1 MGAWVPASPHA
12 SNSTS
17 AQWGQLL
24 PMQASIF
31 FAIVVLALRAQAGD
45 PPAKRPTHD
54 EFKEG
59 QAKEEK
65 ASAAEV
71 ARQAKMAAVKK
82 VTAMLEGLKSQV
94 LEEGESEAA
103 TYNKFACFCKDT
115 SAEKT
120 AAIKKGDDD
129 KNDLTATIK
138 DLQNKRD
145 KLDATIKELLS
156 DIETAEED
164 MKKANAERA
173 KELALYKTND
183 ADLIAALEA
192 LTGAIQQMKA
202 SKSPSL
208 LQFQSM
214 RQTIKT
220 ALMMADALNIG
231 SAAAQKTVSMFL
243 QQAPEVQ
250 MEDYKFHSD
259 GIIDTLEKL
268 LDDFRDEKTSVD
280 AAEVKAVQAHTL
292 FIQIKTDLIKK
303 LNHELAEAKKDRAS
317 TIADIETNSEELST
331 VAATLLDDQEYLKEL
346 ASMCHEK
353 ALTWDQR
360 SKLRQNE
367 LAMLTEVIGIITSSV
382 TEKTSA
388 ATIRFAQEH
397 TSMRLARAVAHSERA
412 MEAVEAEAE
421 EAEETPIGF
430 LQSAQRSLRG
440 APTQDGAKGVVVAL
454 LRQQGSKL
462 KSTLLTAL
470 AGKIAADPFA
480 KVKQLI
486 QELIERLLTEAA
498 NEANQKG
505 WCDKAT
511 KDAEQKRD
519 YAAEEIA
526 TLNSEMAEL
535 EALIDKLTVELAD
548 LAKAIKELED
558 AREKAEKERKE
569 EKAENAA
576 TVAEAS
582 AGLSAI
588 DQAIDIISK
597 FYKSA
602 KKEKVDLSLEQG
614 PADDAPDAGFDIG
627 EAYTGAQSE
636 SGGIIGMMEVMKSD
650 FERTISE
657 TEAAEAQA
665 EEEHLEF
672 MTETGKSLAEKKV
685 ASEERTAQKDDASEK
700 LEKATDNLDAQ
711 TKILE
716 TSIQELLDL
725 KPVCVD
731 TGMSYDERVARRE
744 DEIAALKKADC
755 ILSAYEKY
763 GPDGLSDAC

>member
-1 MGAWVPASPHA
+1 
-12 SNSTS
+12 
-17 AQWGQLL
+17 
-24 PMQASIF
+24 MQASIF
-31 FAIVVLALRAQAGD
+31 FAIVVLALRVQAGE
-45 PPAKRPTHD
+45 PAERPTHD
-54 EFKEG
+54 EFKEKQANATKESAG
-59 QAKEEK
+59 AAAKE
-65 ASAAEV
+65 
-71 ARQAKMAAVKK
+71 AKMAAVKK

-94 LEEGESEAA
+94 LEEGEAEAA
-103 TYNKFACFCKDT
+103 TYNKFSCFCKDT
-115 SAEKT
+115 TKEKND
-120 AAIKKGDDD
+120 AIKEGVDEKDD
-129 KNDLTATIK
+129 LAARIK
-138 DLQNKRD
+138 DLENKRH
-145 KLDATIKELLS
+145 KLDAKIKEILS
-156 DIETAEED
+156 DIETAEKD
-164 MKKANAERA
+164 MKDAAAERVT
-173 KELALYKTND
+173 ELATYKSNE
-183 ADLIAALEA
+183 ADLTAALEA
-192 LTGAIQQMKA
+192 LTGAIQKLKS

-220 ALMMADALNIG
+220 AMMLADALNIG
-231 SAAAQKTVSMFL
+231 SAATQKTVSMFL

-250 MEDYKFHSD
+250 TEDYKFHSND
-259 GIIDTLEKL
+259 IIDTLEKL
-268 LDDFRDEKTSVD
+268 LGQFRDEKTSVD

-292 FIQIKTDLIKK
+292 FMQIQTDLLKK
-303 LNHELAEAKKDRAS
+303 LNHELAGAKKDKAK
-317 TIADIETNSEELST
+317 TIASIETNSEQLST
-331 VAATLLDDQEYLKEL
+331 VSATLLDDQQYLMEL
-346 ASMCHEK
+346 AKMCHEK
-353 ALTWDQR
+353 AVTWDQR
-360 SKLRQNE
+360 SKLRQSE
-367 LAMLTEVIGIITSSV
+367 LAMLTEVIIIIKSSV

-388 ATIRFAQEH
+388 ATIRFAQQH
-397 TSMRLARAVAHSERA
+397 TSLRLARAVANSEQA

-421 EAEETPIGF
+421 EAEGTPIGF
-430 LQSAQRSLRG
+430 MQSARRSLRG
-440 APTQDGAKGVVVAL
+440 KPNEDARGAVVTL

-519 YAAEEIA
+519 YTAEEIA
-526 TLNSEMAEL
+526 ALNSEMAEL
-535 EALIDKLTVELAD
+535 EALIDKLTIELAE
-548 LAKAIKELED
+548 LNKAMDELTE
-558 AREKAEKERKE
+558 AQEKAEKERAE
-569 EKAENAA
+569 EKAENEA
-576 TVAEAS
+576 TVAEAQ
-582 AGLSAI
+582 AGLGAI
-588 DQAIDIISK
+588 NQAIDIISK

-602 KKEKVDLSLEQG
+602 KKEEVDLSLAQG
-614 PADDAPDAGFDIG
+614 PADDAPDAGFGIG

-657 TEAAEAQA
+657 TESAEAQA
-665 EEEHLEF
+665 EEDHLEF

-685 ASEERTAQKDDASEK
+685 AVEEKSAQKDDASEK
-700 LEKATDNLDAQ
+700 LEKADDSLGEQ

-716 TSIQELLDL
+716 TTIQELLDL

-731 TGMSYDERVARRE
+731 TGMSYNERVARRD

-755 ILSAYEKY
+755 ILGAYAQY

>member
-1 MGAWVPASPHA
+1 
-12 SNSTS
+12 
-17 AQWGQLL
+17 
-24 PMQASIF
+24 MQASIL
-31 FAIVVLALRAQAGD
+31 FAIVVLALRVEAGE
-45 PPAKRPTHD
+45 PADRPTLD
-54 EFKEG
+54 EYKE
-59 QAKEEK
+59 QK
-65 ASAAEV
+65 ANASEAAAGAA
-71 ARQAKMAAVKK
+71 AREAKMAAVKK
-82 VTAMLEGLKSQV
+82 VTAMLEGLQAQV
-94 LEEGESEAA
+94 LEEGEAEAA

-115 SAEKT
+115 TKDKVE
-120 AAIKKGDDD
+120 AIKQGIDEKA
-129 KNDLTATIK
+129 DLTATIQG
-138 DLQNKRD
+138 LQDKRD
-145 KLDATIKELLS
+145 KLDAKIKELLS
-156 DIETAEED
+156 DIETTEED
-164 MKKANAERA
+164 MKKAEEERA
-173 KELALYKTND
+173 KELALYKINE
-183 ADLIAALEA
+183 ADLTSALGS
-192 LTGAIQQMKA
+192 LTGAIQQIKA
-202 SKSPSL
+202 SKPSL
-208 LQFQSM
+208 LQFQSI

-220 ALMMADALNIG
+220 AVMLADALNIG
-231 SAAAQKTVSMFL
+231 SAASQKTVSMFL

-259 GIIDTLEKL
+259 DIIATLEKL
-268 LDDFRDEKTSVD
+268 LGQFREEKTSVD
-280 AAEVKAVQAHTL
+280 AAEVKSVQEFTL
-292 FIQIKTDLIKK
+292 FMQIKTDLLKK
-303 LNHELAEAKKDRAS
+303 LNHELAVAKKDKAE
-317 TIADIETNSEELST
+317 TIASIETNSEQLTT
-331 VAATLLDDQEYLKEL
+331 VAATLLDDQQYLKEL
-346 ASMCHEK
+346 AQMCHEK

-360 SKLRQNE
+360 SKLRQSE
-367 LAMLTEVIGIITSSV
+367 LAMLTEVIGIIKTSV

-388 ATIRFAQEH
+388 ATLRFAQQH
-397 TSMRLARAVAHSERA
+397 TSLRLASAVANSEQA

-421 EAEETPIGF
+421 QAEGTPIGF
-430 LQSAQRSLRG
+430 LQSARRSLRG
-440 APTQDGAKGVVVAL
+440 KPTEDGARGVVVAL
-454 LRQQGSKL
+454 LRQQGDKL

-470 AGKIAADPFA
+470 AGKISADPFA

-535 EALIDKLTVELAD
+535 EALIDKLTAELAD
-548 LAKAIKELED
+548 LNKAIDELTE

-576 TVAEAS
+576 TVAEAQ

-588 DQAIDIISK
+588 EQAIDIISK

-602 KKEKVDLSLEQG
+602 KKETVDLSLAQG
-614 PADDAPDAGFDIG
+614 PADDAPDAGFEIG
-627 EAYTGAQSE
+627 EAYTGAQST

-672 MTETGKSLAEKKV
+672 MTETGKSLAEKKQAV
-685 ASEERTAQKDDASEK
+685 EERSSQKDDASEK
-700 LEKATDNLDAQ
+700 LEKADDNLDEQ

-731 TGMSYDERVARRE
+731 TGMSYKERVARRE

-755 ILSAYEKY
+755 ILSAYAQY

>member
-1 MGAWVPASPHA
+1 
-12 SNSTS
+12 
-17 AQWGQLL
+17 
-24 PMQASIF
+24 MQASIL
-31 FAIVVLALRAQAGD
+31 FAIVVLALRVEAGE
-45 PPAKRPTHD
+45 PADRPTLD
-54 EFKEG
+54 EYKE
-59 QAKEEK
+59 QK
-65 ASAAEV
+65 ANASEAAAGAA
-71 ARQAKMAAVKK
+71 AREAKMAAVKK
-82 VTAMLEGLKSQV
+82 VTAMLEGLQAQV
-94 LEEGESEAA
+94 LEEGEAEAA

-115 SAEKT
+115 TKDKVE
-120 AAIKKGDDD
+120 AIKEGEDEKA
-129 KNDLTATIK
+129 DLTATIK
-138 DLQNKRD
+138 GLQDKRD
-145 KLDATIKELLS
+145 KLDAKIKELLS
-156 DIETAEED
+156 DIETTEED
-164 MKKANAERA
+164 MKKAEEERA
-173 KELALYKTND
+173 KELALYKINE
-183 ADLIAALEA
+183 ADLTSALGS
-192 LTGAIQQMKA
+192 LTGAIQQIKA
-202 SKSPSL
+202 SKPSL
-208 LQFQSM
+208 LQFQSI

-220 ALMMADALNIG
+220 AVMLADALNIG
-231 SAAAQKTVSMFL
+231 SAASQKTVSMFL

-259 GIIDTLEKL
+259 DIIATLEKL
-268 LDDFRDEKTSVD
+268 LGQFREEKTSVD
-280 AAEVKAVQAHTL
+280 AAEVKSVQEFTL
-292 FIQIKTDLIKK
+292 FMQIKTDLLKK
-303 LNHELAEAKKDRAS
+303 LNHELAVAKKDKAE
-317 TIADIETNSEELST
+317 TIASIETNSEQLTT
-331 VAATLLDDQEYLKEL
+331 VAATLLDDQQYLKEL
-346 ASMCHEK
+346 AQMCHEK

-360 SKLRQNE
+360 SKLRQSE
-367 LAMLTEVIGIITSSV
+367 LAMLTEVIGIIKTSV

-388 ATIRFAQEH
+388 ATLRFAQQH
-397 TSMRLARAVAHSERA
+397 TSLRLASAVANSEQA
-412 MEAVEAEAE
+412 MEAVEADAE
-421 EAEETPIGF
+421 QAEGTPIGF
-430 LQSAQRSLRG
+430 LQSARRSLRG
-440 APTQDGAKGVVVAL
+440 KPTEDGARGVVVAL
-454 LRQQGSKL
+454 LRQQGDKL

-470 AGKIAADPFA
+470 AGKISADPFA

-535 EALIDKLTVELAD
+535 EALIDKLTAELAD
-548 LAKAIKELED
+548 LNKAIDELTE

-576 TVAEAS
+576 TVAEAQ

-588 DQAIDIISK
+588 EQAIDIISK

-602 KKEKVDLSLEQG
+602 KKETVDLSLAQG
-614 PADDAPDAGFDIG
+614 PADDAPDAGFEIG
-627 EAYTGAQSE
+627 EAYTGAQST

-665 EEEHLEF
+665 EEDHLEF
-672 MTETGKSLAEKKV
+672 MTETGKSLAEKKQAV
-685 ASEERTAQKDDASEK
+685 EERSSQKDDASEK
-700 LEKATDNLDAQ
+700 LEKADDNLDEQ

-731 TGMSYDERVARRE
+731 TGMSYKERVARRE

-755 ILSAYEKY
+755 ILSAYQQY

>member
-1 MGAWVPASPHA
+1 
-12 SNSTS
+12 
-17 AQWGQLL
+17 
-24 PMQASIF
+24 MQASIL
-31 FAIVVLALRAQAGD
+31 FAIVVLALRVEAGQ
-45 PPAKRPTHD
+45 PPADGPTLD
-54 EFKEG
+54 EYKE
-59 QAKEEK
+59 QK
-65 ASAAEV
+65 ANASEAAAGAA
-71 ARQAKMAAVKK
+71 AREAKMAAVKK
-82 VTAMLEGLKSQV
+82 VTAMLEDLQGQV
-94 LEEGESEAA
+94 LEEGEAEAA

-115 SAEKT
+115 TKDKT
-120 AAIKKGDDD
+120 EAIKEGEDEKA
-129 KNDLTATIK
+129 DLTATIK
-138 DLQNKRD
+138 GLQDKRD
-145 KLDATIKELLS
+145 KLDAKIKELLS
-156 DIETAEED
+156 DIETTEEE
-164 MKKANAERA
+164 MKKAEEERA
-173 KELALYKTND
+173 KELALYKTNE
-183 ADLIAALEA
+183 ADLTAALEA
-192 LTGAIQQMKA
+192 LTGAIQKMKA

-220 ALMMADALNIG
+220 AMMLADALNIG
-231 SAAAQKTVSMFL
+231 SAGSQKTVSMFL

-259 GIIDTLEKL
+259 DIIATLEKL
-268 LDDFRDEKTSVD
+268 LGQFRDEKTSID
-280 AAEVKAVQAHTL
+280 AAEVKSVQEFTL
-292 FIQIKTDLIKK
+292 FMQIKKDLLKK
-303 LNHELAEAKKDRAS
+303 LNHELAVAKKDKAE
-317 TIADIETNSEELST
+317 TIASIETNSEQLTT

-346 ASMCHEK
+346 AQMCHEK

-367 LAMLTEVIGIITSSV
+367 LAMLTEVIGIIKTSV
-382 TEKTSA
+382 TGNTSA
-388 ATIRFAQEH
+388 ATMRFAQQH
-397 TSMRLARAVAHSERA
+397 TSLRLASAIANSEQA

-421 EAEETPIGF
+421 QAEGTPIGF
-430 LQSAQRSLRG
+430 LQSARRSLRG
-440 APTQDGAKGVVVAL
+440 KPTDDGARGVVVAL
-454 LRQQGSKL
+454 LRQQGDKL

-470 AGKIAADPFA
+470 AGKISADPFA

-535 EALIDKLTVELAD
+535 EALIDKLTVELAE
-548 LAKAIKELED
+548 LNKAIDELIE

-576 TVAEAS
+576 TVAEAA

-588 DQAIDIISK
+588 EQAIDIISK

-602 KKEKVDLSLEQG
+602 KKEKVDLSLAQG
-614 PADDAPDAGFDIG
+614 PADDAPDADFEIG
-627 EAYTGAQSE
+627 EAYTGAQST

-665 EEEHLEF
+665 EEDHLEF

-685 ASEERTAQKDDASEK
+685 AVEQRSSQKDDASEK
-700 LEKATDNLDAQ
+700 LEKADDNLDEQ

-731 TGMSYDERVARRE
+731 TGMSYKERVARRE

-755 ILSAYEKY
+755 ILSAYAQY

>member
-1 MGAWVPASPHA
+1 
-12 SNSTS
+12 
-17 AQWGQLL
+17 
-24 PMQASIF
+24 MQASIL
-31 FAIVVLALRAQAGD
+31 FAIVVLALRVEAGE
-45 PPAKRPTHD
+45 PADRPTLD
-54 EFKEG
+54 EYKE
-59 QAKEEK
+59 QK
-65 ASAAEV
+65 ANASEAAAGAA
-71 ARQAKMAAVKK
+71 AREAKMAAVKK
-82 VTAMLEGLKSQV
+82 VTAMLEGLQAQV
-94 LEEGESEAA
+94 LEEGEAEAA

-115 SAEKT
+115 TKDKVE
-120 AAIKKGDDD
+120 AIKQGEDEKA
-129 KNDLTATIK
+129 DLTATIK
-138 DLQNKRD
+138 GLQDKRD
-145 KLDATIKELLS
+145 KLDAKIKELLS
-156 DIETAEED
+156 DIETTEEE
-164 MKKANAERA
+164 MKKAEEERA
-173 KELALYKTND
+173 KELALYKINE
-183 ADLIAALEA
+183 ADLTSALGS
-192 LTGAIQQMKA
+192 LTGAIQQIKA
-202 SKSPSL
+202 SKPSL
-208 LQFQSM
+208 LQFQSI

-220 ALMMADALNIG
+220 AVMLADALNIG
-231 SAAAQKTVSMFL
+231 SAASQKTVSMFL

-259 GIIDTLEKL
+259 DIIATLEKL
-268 LDDFRDEKTSVD
+268 LGQFREEKTSVD
-280 AAEVKAVQAHTL
+280 AAEVKSVQEFTL
-292 FIQIKTDLIKK
+292 FMQIKTDLLKK
-303 LNHELAEAKKDRAS
+303 LNHELAVAKKDKAE
-317 TIADIETNSEELST
+317 TIASIETNSEQLTT
-331 VAATLLDDQEYLKEL
+331 VAATLLDDQQYLKEL
-346 ASMCHEK
+346 AQMCHEK

-360 SKLRQNE
+360 SKLRQSE
-367 LAMLTEVIGIITSSV
+367 LAMLTEVIGIIKTSV

-388 ATIRFAQEH
+388 ATLRFAQQH
-397 TSMRLARAVAHSERA
+397 TSLRLASAVANSEQA
-412 MEAVEAEAE
+412 MEAVEADAE
-421 EAEETPIGF
+421 QAEGTPIGF
-430 LQSAQRSLRG
+430 LQSARRSLRG
-440 APTQDGAKGVVVAL
+440 KPTEDGARGVVVAL
-454 LRQQGSKL
+454 LRQQGDKL

-470 AGKIAADPFA
+470 AGKISADPFA

-535 EALIDKLTVELAD
+535 EALIDKLTAELAD
-548 LAKAIKELED
+548 LNKAIDELTE

-576 TVAEAS
+576 TVAEAQ

-588 DQAIDIISK
+588 EQAIDIISK

-602 KKEKVDLSLEQG
+602 KKETVDLSLAQG
-614 PADDAPDAGFDIG
+614 PADDAPDAGFEIG
-627 EAYTGAQSE
+627 EAYTGAQST

-665 EEEHLEF
+665 EEDHLEF
-672 MTETGKSLAEKKV
+672 MTETGKSLAEKKQAV
-685 ASEERTAQKDDASEK
+685 EERSSQKDDASEK
-700 LEKATDNLDAQ
+700 LEKADDNLDEQ

-731 TGMSYDERVARRE
+731 TGMSYKERVARRE

-755 ILSAYEKY
+755 ILSAYAQY

>member
-1 MGAWVPASPHA
+1 
-12 SNSTS
+12 
-17 AQWGQLL
+17 
-24 PMQASIF
+24 
-31 FAIVVLALRAQAGD
+31 
-45 PPAKRPTHD
+45 
-54 EFKEG
+54 
-59 QAKEEK
+59 
-65 ASAAEV
+65 
-71 ARQAKMAAVKK
+71 MAAVKK
-82 VTAMLEGLKSQV
+82 VTAMLEDLQGQV
-94 LEEGESEAA
+94 LEEGEAEAA

-115 SAEKT
+115 TKDKT
-120 AAIKKGDDD
+120 EAIKEGEDEKA
-129 KNDLTATIK
+129 DLTATIK
-138 DLQNKRD
+138 GLQDKRD
-145 KLDATIKELLS
+145 KLDAKIKELLS
-156 DIETAEED
+156 DIETTEEE
-164 MKKANAERA
+164 MKKAEEERA
-173 KELALYKTND
+173 KELALYKTNE
-183 ADLIAALEA
+183 ADLTAALEA
-192 LTGAIQQMKA
+192 LTGAIQKMKA

-220 ALMMADALNIG
+220 AMMLADALNIG
-231 SAAAQKTVSMFL
+231 SAGSQKTVSMFL

-259 GIIDTLEKL
+259 DIIATLEKL
-268 LDDFRDEKTSVD
+268 LGQFRDEKTSID
-280 AAEVKAVQAHTL
+280 AAEVKSVQEFTL
-292 FIQIKTDLIKK
+292 FMQIKKDLLKK
-303 LNHELAEAKKDRAS
+303 LNHELAVAKKDKAE
-317 TIADIETNSEELST
+317 TIASIETNSEQLTT

-346 ASMCHEK
+346 AQMCHEK

-367 LAMLTEVIGIITSSV
+367 LAMLTEVIGIIKTSV
-382 TEKTSA
+382 TGNTSA
-388 ATIRFAQEH
+388 ATMRFAQQH
-397 TSMRLARAVAHSERA
+397 TSLRLASAIANSEQA

-421 EAEETPIGF
+421 QAEGTPIGF
-430 LQSAQRSLRG
+430 LQSARRSLRG
-440 APTQDGAKGVVVAL
+440 KPTDDGARGVVVAL
-454 LRQQGSKL
+454 LRQQGDKL

-470 AGKIAADPFA
+470 AGKISADPFA

-535 EALIDKLTVELAD
+535 EALIDKLTVELAE
-548 LAKAIKELED
+548 LNKAIDELIE

-576 TVAEAS
+576 TVAEAA

-588 DQAIDIISK
+588 EQAIDIISK

-602 KKEKVDLSLEQG
+602 KKEKVDLSLAQG
-614 PADDAPDAGFDIG
+614 PADDAPDAGFEIG
-627 EAYTGAQSE
+627 EAYTGAQST

-665 EEEHLEF
+665 EEDHLEF

-685 ASEERTAQKDDASEK
+685 AVEQRSSQKDDASEK
-700 LEKATDNLDAQ
+700 LEKADDNLDEQ

-731 TGMSYDERVARRE
+731 TGMSYKERVARRE

-755 ILSAYEKY
+755 ILSAYAQY

>member
-1 MGAWVPASPHA
+1 
-12 SNSTS
+12 
-17 AQWGQLL
+17 
-24 PMQASIF
+24 MQASIL
-31 FAIVVLALRAQAGD
+31 FAIVVLALRVEAGE
-45 PPAKRPTHD
+45 PADRPTLD
-54 EFKEG
+54 EYKE
-59 QAKEEK
+59 QK
-65 ASAAEV
+65 ANASEAAAGAA
-71 ARQAKMAAVKK
+71 AREAKMAAVKK
-82 VTAMLEGLKSQV
+82 VTAMLEGLQAQV
-94 LEEGESEAA
+94 LEEGEAEAA

-115 SAEKT
+115 TKDKVE
-120 AAIKKGDDD
+120 AIKQGEDEKA
-129 KNDLTATIK
+129 DLTATIK
-138 DLQNKRD
+138 GLQDKRD
-145 KLDATIKELLS
+145 KLDAKIKELLS
-156 DIETAEED
+156 DIETTEEE
-164 MKKANAERA
+164 MKKAEEERA
-173 KELALYKTND
+173 KELALYKINE
-183 ADLIAALEA
+183 ADLTSALGS
-192 LTGAIQQMKA
+192 LTGAIQQIKA
-202 SKSPSL
+202 SKPSL
-208 LQFQSM
+208 LQFQSI

-220 ALMMADALNIG
+220 AVMLADALNIG
-231 SAAAQKTVSMFL
+231 SAASQKTVSMFL

-259 GIIDTLEKL
+259 DIIATLEKL
-268 LDDFRDEKTSVD
+268 LGQFREEKTSVD
-280 AAEVKAVQAHTL
+280 AAEVKSVQEFTL
-292 FIQIKTDLIKK
+292 FMQIKTDLLKK
-303 LNHELAEAKKDRAS
+303 LNHELAVAKKDKAE
-317 TIADIETNSEELST
+317 TIASIETNSEQLTT
-331 VAATLLDDQEYLKEL
+331 VAATLLDDQQYLKEL
-346 ASMCHEK
+346 AQMCHEK

-360 SKLRQNE
+360 SKLRQSE
-367 LAMLTEVIGIITSSV
+367 LAMLTEVIGIIKTSV

-388 ATIRFAQEH
+388 ATLRFAQQH
-397 TSMRLARAVAHSERA
+397 TSLRLASAVANSEQA
-412 MEAVEAEAE
+412 MEAVEADAE
-421 EAEETPIGF
+421 QAEGTPIGF
-430 LQSAQRSLRG
+430 LQSARRSLRG
-440 APTQDGAKGVVVAL
+440 KPTEDGARGVVVAL
-454 LRQQGSKL
+454 LRQQGDKL

-470 AGKIAADPFA
+470 AGKISADPFA

-548 LAKAIKELED
+548 LNKAIDELTE

-576 TVAEAS
+576 TVAEAQ

-588 DQAIDIISK
+588 EQAIDIISK

-602 KKEKVDLSLEQG
+602 KKETVDLSLAQG
-614 PADDAPDAGFDIG
+614 PADDAPDAGFEIG
-627 EAYTGAQSE
+627 EAYTGAQST

-665 EEEHLEF
+665 EEDHLEF
-672 MTETGKSLAEKKV
+672 MTETGKSLAEKKQAV
-685 ASEERTAQKDDASEK
+685 EERSSQKDDASEK
-700 LEKATDNLDAQ
+700 LEKADDNLDEQ

-731 TGMSYDERVARRE
+731 TGMSYKERVARRE

-755 ILSAYEKY
+755 ILSAYAQY

>member
-1 MGAWVPASPHA
+1 
-12 SNSTS
+12 
-17 AQWGQLL
+17 
-24 PMQASIF
+24 
-31 FAIVVLALRAQAGD
+31 
-45 PPAKRPTHD
+45 
-54 EFKEG
+54 
-59 QAKEEK
+59 
-65 ASAAEV
+65 
-71 ARQAKMAAVKK
+71 MAAVNK

-94 LEEGESEAA
+94 LNEGEAEAA

-115 SAEKT
+115 TEEKVE
-120 AAIKKGDDD
+120 AIKEGDDN
-129 KNDLTATIK
+129 KEDLTATIK
-138 DLQNKRD
+138 DLQSARKE
-145 KLDATIKELLS
+145 LDATIKELLS
-156 DIETAEED
+156 DVETAEKD
-164 MKKANAERA
+164 MKKAKAERVE
-173 KELALYKTND
+173 ELDTYKANE
-183 ADLIAALEA
+183 ADLTAALEA
-192 LTGAIQQMKA
+192 LRGAIQKTKA

-214 RQTIKT
+214 RETIKT
-220 ALMMADALNIG
+220 AMMLADALNIG
-231 SAAAQKTVSMFL
+231 SVATQKTVSMFL

-259 GIIDTLEKL
+259 DIIATLEKL
-268 LDDFRDEKTSVD
+268 LNQFRDEKNDVD
-280 AAEVKAVQAHTL
+280 AEEVKAEQEHTL
-292 FIQIKTDLIKK
+292 FMQMKTALVKK
-303 LNHELAEAKKDRAS
+303 LNHELLETKKEKAK
-317 TIADIETNSEELST
+317 TIASIETDSEELTS
-331 VAATLLDDQEYLKEL
+331 VAATLLDEQEYLKEL
-346 ASMCHEK
+346 SQMCHEK

-360 SKLRQNE
+360 SKLRQSE
-367 LAMLTEVIGIITSSV
+367 LAMLTEVIGIIKTSV
-382 TEKTSA
+382 TGNTSA
-388 ATIRFAQEH
+388 ATVRFAQQH
-397 TSMRLARAVAHSERA
+397 TSLRLASSIANSEQA

-421 EAEETPIGF
+421 QAEGTPIGF
-430 LQSAQRSLRG
+430 LQSARSSLRG
-440 APTQDGAKGVVVAL
+440 KPTEDGARGVVVAL
-454 LRQQGSKL
+454 LRQQGDKL

-470 AGKIAADPFA
+470 AGKISADPFA

-526 TLNSEMAEL
+526 SLNSEMAEL
-535 EALIDKLTVELAD
+535 EALIDKLTAELAD
-548 LAKAIKELED
+548 LNKAIDELTE

-576 TVAEAS
+576 TVAEAQ

-588 DQAIDIISK
+588 EQAIDIISK

-602 KKEKVDLSLEQG
+602 KKETVDLSLAQG
-614 PADDAPDAGFDIG
+614 PADDAPDAGFEIG
-627 EAYTGAQSE
+627 EAYTGAQST

-665 EEEHLEF
+665 EEDHLEF
-672 MTETGKSLAEKKV
+672 MTETGKSLAEKKQAV
-685 ASEERTAQKDDASEK
+685 EERSSQKDDASEK
-700 LEKATDNLDAQ
+700 LEKADDNLEMQ

-731 TGMSYDERVARRE
+731 TGMSYKARVARRE

-755 ILSAYEKY
+755 ILSAYAQY

>member
-1 MGAWVPASPHA
+1 
-12 SNSTS
+12 
-17 AQWGQLL
+17 
-24 PMQASIF
+24 
-31 FAIVVLALRAQAGD
+31 
-45 PPAKRPTHD
+45 
-54 EFKEG
+54 
-59 QAKEEK
+59 
-65 ASAAEV
+65 
-71 ARQAKMAAVKK
+71 
-82 VTAMLEGLKSQV
+82 
-94 LEEGESEAA
+94 
-103 TYNKFACFCKDT
+103 
-115 SAEKT
+115 
-120 AAIKKGDDD
+120 
-129 KNDLTATIK
+129 
-138 DLQNKRD
+138 
-145 KLDATIKELLS
+145 
-156 DIETAEED
+156 
-164 MKKANAERA
+164 
-173 KELALYKTND
+173 
-183 ADLIAALEA
+183 
-192 LTGAIQQMKA
+192 
-202 SKSPSL
+202 
-208 LQFQSM
+208 
-214 RQTIKT
+214 
-220 ALMMADALNIG
+220 
-231 SAAAQKTVSMFL
+231 MFL

-259 GIIDTLEKL
+259 DIIATLEKL
-268 LDDFRDEKTSVD
+268 LGQFRDEKTSID
-280 AAEVKAVQAHTL
+280 AAEVKSVQEFTL
-292 FIQIKTDLIKK
+292 FMQIKKDLLKK
-303 LNHELAEAKKDRAS
+303 LNHELAVAKKDKAE
-317 TIADIETNSEELST
+317 TIASIETNSEQLTT

-346 ASMCHEK
+346 AQMCHEK

-367 LAMLTEVIGIITSSV
+367 LAMLTEVIGIIKTSV
-382 TEKTSA
+382 TGNTSA
-388 ATIRFAQEH
+388 ATMRFAQQH
-397 TSMRLARAVAHSERA
+397 TSLRLASAIANSEQA

-421 EAEETPIGF
+421 QAEGTPIGF
-430 LQSAQRSLRG
+430 LQSARRSLRG
-440 APTQDGAKGVVVAL
+440 KPTDDGARGVVVAL
-454 LRQQGSKL
+454 LRQQGDKL

-470 AGKIAADPFA
+470 AGKISADPFA

-535 EALIDKLTVELAD
+535 EALIDKLTVELAE
-548 LAKAIKELED
+548 LNKAIDELIE

-576 TVAEAS
+576 TVAEAA

-588 DQAIDIISK
+588 EQAIDIISK

-602 KKEKVDLSLEQG
+602 KKEKVDLSLAQG
-614 PADDAPDAGFDIG
+614 PADDAPDAGFEIG
-627 EAYTGAQSE
+627 EAYTGAQST

-665 EEEHLEF
+665 EEDHLEF

-685 ASEERTAQKDDASEK
+685 AVEQRSSQKDDASEK
-700 LEKATDNLDAQ
+700 LEKADDNLDEQ

-731 TGMSYDERVARRE
+731 TGMSYKERVARRE

-755 ILSAYEKY
+755 ILSAYAQY

>member
-1 MGAWVPASPHA
+1 
-12 SNSTS
+12 
-17 AQWGQLL
+17 
-24 PMQASIF
+24 
-31 FAIVVLALRAQAGD
+31 
-45 PPAKRPTHD
+45 
-54 EFKEG
+54 
-59 QAKEEK
+59 
-65 ASAAEV
+65 
-71 ARQAKMAAVKK
+71 MAAVNK

-94 LEEGESEAA
+94 LNEGEAEAA

-115 SAEKT
+115 TEEKVE
-120 AAIKKGDDD
+120 AIKEGDDN
-129 KNDLTATIK
+129 KEDLAATIK
-138 DLQNKRD
+138 DLQSEREE
-145 KLDATIKELLS
+145 LDATIKELLS
-156 DIETAEED
+156 DIETAEKD
-164 MKKANAERA
+164 MKKAKAERA
-173 KELALYKTND
+173 EELATYKANE
-183 ADLIAALEA
+183 ADLTAALEA
-192 LTGAIQQMKA
+192 LTGAIQKMKA

-214 RQTIKT
+214 RKTIKT
-220 ALMMADALNIG
+220 AMMLADALNIG
-231 SAAAQKTVSMFL
+231 SVATQKTVSTFL

-259 GIIDTLEKL
+259 DIIATLEKL
-268 LDDFRDEKTSVD
+268 LNQFRGEKNDVD
-280 AAEVKAVQAHTL
+280 AEEVKAVQEHTL
-292 FIQIKTDLIKK
+292 FMQMKAARVKK
-303 LNHELAEAKKDRAS
+303 LNHELLETKKEKAK
-317 TIADIETNSEELST
+317 TIASIETDSEELTS

-346 ASMCHEK
+346 SQMCHEK

-360 SKLRQNE
+360 SKLRQSE

-388 ATIRFAQEH
+388 ATLRFAQQG
-397 TSMRLARAVAHSERA
+397 TSIRLARAVALSDGA

-421 EAEETPIGF
+421 EAEGMPIGF
-430 LQSAQRSLRG
+430 LQSARRSLRG
-440 APTQDGAKGVVVAL
+440 SPTQDRAQGIVAKGIVVEL

-519 YAAEEIA
+519 YAAEEIS
-526 TLNSEMAEL
+526 TLNGEMAEL
-535 EALIDKLTVELAD
+535 EALMDKLTVELAE
-548 LAKAIKELED
+548 LTKAIKELED
-558 AREKAEKERKE
+558 ARAKAEKERKE

-576 TVAEAS
+576 TVAEAH

-588 DQAIDIISK
+588 NQAIDIISK

-602 KKEKVDLSLEQG
+602 KKEQVDLSLAQG
-614 PADDAPDAGFDIG
+614 PADDAPDAGFDNG

-636 SGGIIGMMEVMKSD
+636 SGGIIGMMEEMKSD

-665 EEEHLEF
+665 EEDHLEF
-672 MTETGKSLAEKKV
+672 MTETGKSLESKKV
-685 ASEERTAQKDDASEK
+685 ASSERSTQKDDASEK
-700 LEKATDNLDAQ
+700 LDKADENLDEQ

-731 TGMSYDERVARRE
+731 TGMSYKERVARRE

>member
-1 MGAWVPASPHA
+1 
-12 SNSTS
+12 
-17 AQWGQLL
+17 
-24 PMQASIF
+24 MQASIL
-31 FAIVVLALRAQAGD
+31 FAIVVLALRVEAGE
-45 PPAKRPTHD
+45 PADRPTLD
-54 EFKEG
+54 EYKE
-59 QAKEEK
+59 QK
-65 ASAAEV
+65 ANASEAAAGAA
-71 ARQAKMAAVKK
+71 AREAKMAAVKK
-82 VTAMLEGLKSQV
+82 VTAMLEGLQAQV
-94 LEEGESEAA
+94 LEEGEAEAA

-115 SAEKT
+115 TKDKVE
-120 AAIKKGDDD
+120 AIKQGEDEKA
-129 KNDLTATIK
+129 DLTATIK
-138 DLQNKRD
+138 GLQDKRD
-145 KLDATIKELLS
+145 KLDAKIKELLS
-156 DIETAEED
+156 DIETTEEE
-164 MKKANAERA
+164 MKKAEEERA
-173 KELALYKTND
+173 KELALYKINE
-183 ADLIAALEA
+183 ADLTSALGS
-192 LTGAIQQMKA
+192 LTGAIQQIKA
-202 SKSPSL
+202 SKPSL
-208 LQFQSM
+208 LQFQSI

-220 ALMMADALNIG
+220 AVMLADALNIG
-231 SAAAQKTVSMFL
+231 SAASQKTVSMFL

-259 GIIDTLEKL
+259 DIIATLEKL
-268 LDDFRDEKTSVD
+268 LGQFREEKTSVD
-280 AAEVKAVQAHTL
+280 AAEVKSVQEFTL
-292 FIQIKTDLIKK
+292 FMQIKTDLLKK
-303 LNHELAEAKKDRAS
+303 LNHELAVAKKDKAE
-317 TIADIETNSEELST
+317 TIASIETNSEQLTT
-331 VAATLLDDQEYLKEL
+331 VAATLLDDQQYLKEL
-346 ASMCHEK
+346 AQMCHEK

-360 SKLRQNE
+360 SKLRQSE
-367 LAMLTEVIGIITSSV
+367 LAMLTEVIGIIKTSV

-388 ATIRFAQEH
+388 ATLRFAQQH
-397 TSMRLARAVAHSERA
+397 TSLRLASAVANSEQA
-412 MEAVEAEAE
+412 MEAVEADAE
-421 EAEETPIGF
+421 QAEGTPIGF
-430 LQSAQRSLRG
+430 LQSARRSLRG
-440 APTQDGAKGVVVAL
+440 KPTEDGARGVVVAL
-454 LRQQGSKL
+454 LRQQGDKL

-470 AGKIAADPFA
+470 AGKISADPFA

-548 LAKAIKELED
+548 LNKAIDELTE

-576 TVAEAS
+576 TVAEAQ

-588 DQAIDIISK
+588 EQAIDIISK

-602 KKEKVDLSLEQG
+602 KKEKVDLSLAQG
-614 PADDAPDAGFDIG
+614 PADDAPDAGFEIG

-665 EEEHLEF
+665 EEDHLEF

-685 ASEERTAQKDDASEK
+685 AVEERSSQKDDASEK
-700 LEKATDNLDAQ
+700 LEKADDNLDEQ

-731 TGMSYDERVARRE
+731 TGMSYKERVARRE

-755 ILSAYEKY
+755 ILSAYAQY

>member
-1 MGAWVPASPHA
+1 LGSSIPHA
-12 SNSTS
+12 PTSTCTLR
-17 AQWGQLL
+17 GLL
-24 PMQASIF
+24 LAMQASIF
-31 FAIVVLALRAQAGD
+31 FAIVVLALRVQAGD
-45 PPAKRPTHD
+45 PKNGTYDEWKEKQATEAKAAA
-54 EFKEG
+54 G
-59 QAKEEK
+59 QA
-65 ASAAEV
+65 
-71 ARQAKMAAVKK
+71 AREAKMAAVNK
-82 VTAMLEGLKSQV
+82 VTTMLEDLKSQV
-94 LEEGESEAA
+94 LDEGEAEAA

-115 SAEKT
+115 TKEKT
-120 AAIKKGDDD
+120 EAIKEGEDE

-138 DLQNKRD
+138 DLMGTRM
-145 KLDATIKELLS
+145 KLDASIKELLG
-156 DIETAEED
+156 DIETAEQE
-164 MKKANAERA
+164 MKEAEAARAKALATYKANE
-173 KELALYKTND
+173 
-183 ADLIAALEA
+183 ADLLAALEA
-192 LTGAIQQMKA
+192 LTGAIQKLKS

-220 ALMMADALNIG
+220 AMMLADALSIG
-231 SAAAQKTVSMFL
+231 SGSTQKTISAFL

-259 GIIDTLEKL
+259 DIIGTLEKL
-268 LDDFRDEKTSVD
+268 LDEFRTEKTSVD
-280 AAEVKAVQAHTL
+280 EAEVKSVQEHTL
-292 FIQIKTDLIKK
+292 FMQMKTDLLKK
-303 LNHELAEAKKDRAS
+303 LNHELAVAKKKKAE
-317 TIADIETNSEELST
+317 TIASIETNNEQLTT

-346 ASMCHEK
+346 AKMCHEK

-360 SKLRQNE
+360 SKLRQSE
-367 LAMLTEVIGIITSSV
+367 LAMLTEVIGIIKASV
-382 TEKTSA
+382 ATNSSA
-388 ATIRFAQEH
+388 ATLRFAQQG
-397 TSMRLARAVAHSERA
+397 TSIRLARAVANSEGA
-412 MEAVEAEAE
+412 MEAVEAAAE
-421 EAEETPIGF
+421 EAEGTPIGF
-430 LQSAQRSLRG
+430 LQSARRSLRG
-440 APTQDGAKGVVVAL
+440 KPNKDGARSVVVEL

-486 QELIERLLTEAA
+486 QELIERLLTEAS

-519 YAAEEIA
+519 YAAEEIS
-526 TLNSEMAEL
+526 TLNGKMAEL
-535 EALIDKLTVELAD
+535 EALIDKLTVELAE
-548 LAKAIKELED
+548 LTKAIKELED
-558 AREKAEKERKE
+558 ARAKAEKERKE

-576 TVAEAS
+576 TVAEAH

-588 DQAIDIISK
+588 NQAIDIISK

-602 KKEKVDLSLEQG
+602 KKEQVDLSLAQG
-614 PADDAPDAGFDIG
+614 PADDAPDAGFDNG

-665 EEEHLEF
+665 EEDHLEF
-672 MTETGKSLAEKKV
+672 MTETGKSLESKKV
-685 ASEERTAQKDDASEK
+685 ASAERSTQKDDASEK
-700 LEKATDNLDAQ
+700 LDKADENLDEQ

-731 TGMSYDERVARRE
+731 TGMSYKERVARRE

-755 ILSAYEKY
+755 ILSAYEQY

>member
-1 MGAWVPASPHA
+1 
-12 SNSTS
+12 
-17 AQWGQLL
+17 
-24 PMQASIF
+24 MQASIL
-31 FAIVVLALRAQAGD
+31 FAIVVLALRVEAGE
-45 PPAKRPTHD
+45 PADRPTLD
-54 EFKEG
+54 EYKE
-59 QAKEEK
+59 QK
-65 ASAAEV
+65 ANASEAAAGAA
-71 ARQAKMAAVKK
+71 AREAKMAAVKK
-82 VTAMLEGLKSQV
+82 VTAMLEGLQAQV
-94 LEEGESEAA
+94 LEEGEAEAA

-115 SAEKT
+115 TKDKVE
-120 AAIKKGDDD
+120 AIKQGEDEKA
-129 KNDLTATIK
+129 DLTATIK
-138 DLQNKRD
+138 GLQDKRD
-145 KLDATIKELLS
+145 KLDAKIKELLS
-156 DIETAEED
+156 DIETTEEE
-164 MKKANAERA
+164 MKKAEEERA
-173 KELALYKTND
+173 KELALYKINE
-183 ADLIAALEA
+183 ADLTSALGS
-192 LTGAIQQMKA
+192 LTGAIQQIKA
-202 SKSPSL
+202 SKPSL
-208 LQFQSM
+208 LQFQSI

-220 ALMMADALNIG
+220 AVMLADALNIG
-231 SAAAQKTVSMFL
+231 SAASQKTVSMFL

-259 GIIDTLEKL
+259 DIIATLEKL
-268 LDDFRDEKTSVD
+268 LGQFREEKTSVD
-280 AAEVKAVQAHTL
+280 AAEVKSVQEFTL
-292 FIQIKTDLIKK
+292 FMQIKTDLLKK
-303 LNHELAEAKKDRAS
+303 LNHELAVAKKDKAE
-317 TIADIETNSEELST
+317 TIASIETNSEQLTT
-331 VAATLLDDQEYLKEL
+331 VAATLLDDQQYLKEL
-346 ASMCHEK
+346 AQMCHEK

-360 SKLRQNE
+360 SKLRQSE
-367 LAMLTEVIGIITSSV
+367 LAMLTEVIGIIKTSV
-382 TEKTSA
+382 TENTSA
-388 ATIRFAQEH
+388 ATLRFAQQH
-397 TSMRLARAVAHSERA
+397 TSLRLASAVANSEQA

-421 EAEETPIGF
+421 QAEGTPIGF
-430 LQSAQRSLRG
+430 LQSARRSLRG
-440 APTQDGAKGVVVAL
+440 KPTEDGARGVVVAL
-454 LRQQGSKL
+454 LRQQGDKL

-470 AGKIAADPFA
+470 AGKISADPFA

-548 LAKAIKELED
+548 LNKAIDELTE

-576 TVAEAS
+576 TVAEAQ

-588 DQAIDIISK
+588 EQAIDIISK

-602 KKEKVDLSLEQG
+602 KKETVDLSLAQG
-614 PADDAPDAGFDIG
+614 PADDAPDAGFEIG
-627 EAYTGAQSE
+627 EAYTGAQST

-665 EEEHLEF
+665 EEDHLEF
-672 MTETGKSLAEKKV
+672 MTETGKSLAEKKQAV
-685 ASEERTAQKDDASEK
+685 EERSSQKDDASEK
-700 LEKATDNLDAQ
+700 LEKADDNLDEQ

-731 TGMSYDERVARRE
+731 TGMSYKERVARRE

-755 ILSAYEKY
+755 ILSAYAQY